1 MSVHHDVLALL
12 MTLIVHCVR
21 IVVGGLGDWRARGR
35 WCVIGIITSSVV
47 DRRSV
52 SGYMPLLVMVLLVVL
67 WEVEGSRPRLRKP
80 VPTIRHLNGRTEGPT
95 SEGRCFRL
103 YGSAIF
109 EVASG
114 GFRSA
119 VDEVGVCS
127 EPRSTMSWLRKYYIP
142 ASKYHS
148 SRGFLFIGLS
158 DEPLYWCNR

>member
-1 MSVHHDVLALL
+1 MMSVHHDVLALL

-103 YGSAIF
+103 YGSAVS

-127 EPRSTMSWLRKYYIP
+127 ERRSTMS
-142 ASKYHS
+142 
-148 SRGFLFIGLS
+148 
-158 DEPLYWCNR
+158 